1 MIKKMLF
8 VVAFLGSL
16 NLVKSQQMI
25 DLENL
30 SLPVDSFWNGSDN
43 SGGFVANQIAIFPNN
58 FVDWGGGI
66 TSWSGFAYSNMKDTT
81 IQDFTNQ
88 YSNFAGSLLP
98 NSHIFGISYNA
109 SDWNTGQIIPNT
121 VSFSSFINPISMYV
135 TNSTYTALTMKN
147 GDNYSKKFGGITGND
162 PDWFKLTIIGMN
174 DDSIT
179 GTIDFYLADYRFS
192 DNNQDYI
199 VKDWQNID
207 LTFLGTINKL
217 SFLLSSSDTGIFG
230 MNTPAYFCFDN
241 ILFSYLNNMNESEQ
255 NIVQIF
261 PIPSNNEIYF
271 TEPLSQI
278 KIFNMLGQEILSS
291 FTQCNSLNIAKLS
304 KGQYIL
310 KAHSTKGHI
319 QKMIIKIE

>member
-8 VVAFLGSL
+8 VAAFLGTM
-16 NLVKSQQMI
+16 NVVKSQQLI

-43 SGGFVANQIAIFPNN
+43 SGGFVANQIATFPNN

-66 TSWSGFAYSNMKDTT
+66 TSWSGFAYSNMNDTT

-88 YSNFAGSLLP
+88 YSNFAGTLLP
-98 NSHIFGISYNA
+98 NSTIFGVNYNA
-109 SDWNTGQIIPNT
+109 SDWNTGQIIPNI
-121 VSFSSFINPISMYV
+121 VSFSSSINPISMYV
-135 TNSTYTALTMKN
+135 TNSTYAALTIKN
-147 GDNYSKKFGGITGND
+147 GDSYSKKFGGTTGND
-162 PDWFKLTIIGMN
+162 PDWFKLTIIGML
-174 DDSIT
+174 DSNIT
-179 GTIDFYLADYRFS
+179 GTVDFYLADYRFS

-207 LTFLGTINKL
+207 LSSLGTVNKL
-217 SFLLSSSDTGIFG
+217 SFLLSSSDTGLYG

-241 ILFSYLNNMNESEQ
+241 ILYSTQNNLNESEQ

-261 PIPSNNEIYF
+261 PIPSSNKIYF

-278 KIFNMLGQEILSS
+278 KIYNMLGQEVLSS
-291 FTQCNSLNIAKLS
+291 NTLSHSLNITTLS
-304 KGQYIL
+304 VGQYIL
-310 KAHSTKGHI
+310 KALSTKGYV
-319 QKMIIKIE
+319 QKMIVKNE